1 MKGIEFRKWIEA
13 GFKDYGKEPWYFI
26 RELAQNSRD
35 AGANTIRVTAGRTT
49 QENEILVF
57 EDDGCGMTYDHAANY
72 LFRLYASSKAN
83 EKYAAGMFGI
93 GFWTVLKFNPEK
105 ILIESHNGGES
116 WAVLVDPDLNTTPI
130 ACHLKDKGTRITLIR
145 PPLEKTAGLFAKKTE
160 EALVRYCS
168 YLRRNTRDA
177 QPLPVL
183 FGERNI
189 TKELSLP
196 GPVTLSFQKG
206 AVEGVVGL
214 APLPEV
220 RLYARGLP
228 VWEGTTLDELSHTP
242 PPSTRKQ
249 EMAQGLAPVFLLN
262 GSNLVVNISRRKVI
276 DNSALQKTRKA
287 AEEAL
292 SELVEMTADSISPR
306 NALQRFTGRFKKNI
320 GAIFRSTWKTIL
332 ISALLILPLEYALLK
347 VFYRNP
353 GHPKP
358 QPVLS
363 MKLESNRYSGATVG
377 KISTAHAVNI
387 SYQPPIDT
395 WFKLYHAEEYRAD
408 SGFVQP
414 FGGSESFT
422 FPPIDCGENNKN
434 SMTMVFRAPEKGTLL
449 LPQPVGYILD
459 PTAVTL
465 NNKPLS
471 SRYRPS
477 GSSVATIPGRGVIRY
492 RSCRPAARN
501 TLSEEAALRLTQ
513 LPESLSIS
521 PTIQMEL
528 DKAAALSTDEKVDA
542 ALRLTANLLKYDDS
556 ALVSRMYSQAV
567 GPDWFHRVL
576 NIGAGDCDVLNSV
589 TILLLRKMGIPAR
602 LVVGLIGEKGK
613 ILPGMHAWTEYY
625 DGYWRSMDV
634 SIYIPYARDIIPV
647 SAVPPTFRRSGSVP
661 AVSGGKSN
669 RTGRGNNLDSK
680 NNTRKD
686 DGLLERLYPILY
698 YLSFLILFLFIVF
711 AMLIRRRPA
720 EDSFQA
726 KDMNR
731 VEENLAGMALH
742 ALLHPGAWGDEAG
755 IRTVNIIPTINGPSI
770 SLHRAVKLAKAGKL
784 FYINPANPLAK
795 YLKKASIPI
804 METGRPAFDPLIRL
818 LPGVVSL
825 NRIAALKAVQPEKA
839 NNPQIEKLLSGVNRL
854 ISPPCLSATGLTTAD
869 FYDVDLSPLPSLSA
883 AGIPNRFIAVNPA
896 CPRFQSL
903 LALCEKNPRLARFRL
918 IKILLK
924 ESEMFT
930 IPHTIILER
939 AARRLLKEFS

>member
-35 AGANTIRVTAGRTT
+35 AGAHTIRVTAGRTT

-57 EDDGCGMTYDHAANY
+57 EDDGCGMTYDHAAKY

-93 GFWTVLKFNPEK
+93 GFWTVLKFNPQK
-105 ILIESHNGGES
+105 IIIESNNGSET
-116 WAVLVDPDLNTTPI
+116 WAVLVDADLNTTPI

-145 PPLEKTAGLFAKKTE
+145 PPVEKTAGLFVKKTE

-168 YLRRNTRDA
+168 YLRRNTRYA

-183 FGERNI
+183 FGEQNI

-206 AVEGVVGL
+206 PVEGVVGL

-242 PPSTRKQ
+242 PPRTRKQ

-262 GSNLVVNISRRKVI
+262 GSNLEVNISRRKVI
-276 DNSALQKTRKA
+276 DNHALQRTRKA
-287 AEEAL
+287 AEDAL

-306 NALQRFTGRFKKNI
+306 NAVQRFTGRFKKTI
-320 GAIFRSTWKTIL
+320 SSILRSTWKTIL
-332 ISALLILPLEYALLK
+332 VSALLILPLEYALLT
-347 VFYRNP
+347 VFYK
-353 GHPKP
+353 KP
-358 QPVLS
+358 AKSIQRPALS
-363 MKLESNRYSGATVG
+363 MKVENNRYSGATVG
-377 KISTAHAVNI
+377 TIGTSNRVYI

-395 WFKLYHAEEYRAD
+395 WFKLYHAEKYRD
-408 SGFVQP
+408 ESGFVQT
-414 FGGSESFT
+414 FGGGESFT
-422 FPPIDCGENNKN
+422 FPQINCGENGEN
-434 SMTMVFRAPEKGTLL
+434 SMTMVFTAPEKGTIL
-449 LPQPVGYILD
+449 LPQPVGFILD
-459 PTAVTL
+459 PAGVTL
-465 NNKPLS
+465 DGTPLS

-477 GSSVATIPGRGVIRY
+477 GSSMTTILAGGVIRY

-501 TLSEEAALRLTQ
+501 TLSEDAILRLTQ
-513 LPESLSIS
+513 LPENLSIPPS
-521 PTIQMEL
+521 IQQEL
-528 DKAAALSTDEKVDA
+528 DKTIESSTDQKVDT
-542 ALRLTANLLKYDDS
+542 ALRLTAELLRYDDS
-556 ALVSRMYSQAV
+556 AIIAQRYSTSV
-567 GPDWFHRVL
+567 GPNWFHRVL
-576 NIGAGDCDVLNSV
+576 NIGAGDCDVLNSM

-625 DGYWRSMDV
+625 DGYWRSLDV
-634 SIYIPYARDIIPV
+634 SVYTPFARDTIPAA
-647 SAVPPTFRRSGSVP
+647 AVPPSFRRSDTVP
-661 AVSGGKSN
+661 AVSGRISMAELREK
-669 RTGRGNNLDSK
+669 RDRLNNEK
-680 NNTRKD
+680 KRF
-686 DGLLERLYPILY
+686 GLLERLYPVLY

-711 AMLIRRRPA
+711 ALLTRRRPS

-755 IRTVNIIPTINGPSI
+755 IRHVNIIPTINGTSI
-770 SLHRAVKLAKAGKL
+770 SLNRAIKLAKTGKL
-784 FYINPANPLAK
+784 FYINRMNRLSK
-795 YLKKASIPI
+795 YVKKSSIPI

-825 NRIAALKAVQPEKA
+825 NRIAALKAVKPEKA
-839 NNPQIEKLLSGVNRL
+839 KNPAVGKLLTAVNRL
-854 ISPPCLSATGLTTAD
+854 ISPPCLPALGLTTAD

-883 AGIPNRFIAVNPA
+883 AGIPNRFIAVNPS
-896 CPRFQSL
+896 CPRFQSI
-903 LALCEKNPRLARFRL
+903 LALFEKNPRLAQFKL
-918 IKILLK
+918 IKMLLK

-930 IPHTIILER
+930 IPHKIILQR